1 MSPTLTQHGLG
12 ALRARVS
19 AGPGLGILTRG
30 VLGVGKGDLSTQ
42 GPPGWGGPR
51 SGPGG
56 KSGSGVR
63 LKRTCPR
70 GSSPGTCPTR
80 RGPGHSSPS
89 SRQWVGWRKGPGQP
103 VEGQPCSLEVAVMML
118 RCLSARP
125 GNPAPLPVLSYAK
138 LTPPCPTWGC
148 EGTQHI
154 QAQSPQGE
162 PGMGGVSWEMI
173 TPQGSTPGL

>member
-1 MSPTLTQHGLG
+1 
-12 ALRARVS
+12 
-19 AGPGLGILTRG
+19 
-30 VLGVGKGDLSTQ
+30 
-42 GPPGWGGPR
+42 
-51 SGPGG
+51 
-56 KSGSGVR
+56 
-63 LKRTCPR
+63 
-70 GSSPGTCPTR
+70 
-80 RGPGHSSPS
+80 
-89 SRQWVGWRKGPGQP
+89 
-103 VEGQPCSLEVAVMML
+103 MML

-173 TPQGSTPGL
+173 TPQGSTLGLVTRSWAGEEGWQKRSRL